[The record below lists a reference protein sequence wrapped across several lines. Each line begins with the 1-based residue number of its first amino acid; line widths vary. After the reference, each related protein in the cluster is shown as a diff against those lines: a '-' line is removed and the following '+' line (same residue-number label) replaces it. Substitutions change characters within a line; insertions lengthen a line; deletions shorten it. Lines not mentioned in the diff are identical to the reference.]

1 MEYVFL
7 GLLILI
13 VILLIILLLKKQD
26 NSRIFD
32 KISRTEVSIVKEIGE
47 FKHDFSSDLN
57 KDFNNLNDRIENK
70 LNLINQK
77 VNEKLEDGFDK
88 TNKTFN
94 EVMNRLTRIDEAQKK
109 IDGLGNEII
118 SLEGILTD
126 KKSRGIFGEVN
137 LYHILS
143 SIFGEKN
150 DKIYKTQYTLSNG
163 SIADSII
170 FGPEPLGTICIDSK
184 FPLENYRRL
193 VEKGLRESEREARS
207 KLFENDVKKHI
218 DAIASKYIISGE
230 TSDQAIMFLPAEA
243 IFAEINAYH
252 TSLIKYALSHK
263 VWITSPTT
271 LMSLLTIIQS
281 VLMGLERDKYTSVI
295 HEELNKLGL
304 EFGRYKERWD
314 KLSRSI
320 QTVNND
326 VENIHKTTEKIT
338 KRFDSISNVKIED
351 KYEDIEYA
359 YAYIKFANGFEKT
372 VVMSKK
378 DIDSIKKVSP
388 SANTTFSPWT
398 SMPIKMVKTKIVKE
412 LAKELLIEPKWL
424 LKKVNLLNDIDKEM
438 VKRNT
443 YQGIKYNKIT
453 Q

>member
-1 MEYVFL
+1 MEYITI
-7 GLLILI
+7 GLLII
-13 VILLIILLLKKQD
+13 IIILLIVLITRKND
-26 NSRIFD
+26 NSELND
-32 KISRTEVSIVKEIGE
+32 KLSRTEISVIKEIGD
-47 FKHDFSSDLN
+47 FKHNFSSDIN
-57 KDFNNLNDRIENK
+57 KDFNELNDRIERK

-109 IDGLGNEII
+109 IDGLGTEII
-118 SLEGILTD
+118 SLESILTD

-150 DKIYKTQYTLSNG
+150 DRIYRTQYTLSNTT
-163 SIADSII
+163 IADAIV
-170 FGPEPLGTICIDSK
+170 FGPEPLGTICIDAK

-193 VEKGLRESEREARS
+193 VEKGISDNERALRYKA
-207 KLFENDVKKHI
+207 FDNDVKKHI
-218 DAIASKYIISGE
+218 DAIASKYIIPNE

-252 TSLIKYALSHK
+252 TSLIKYAASKK

-271 LMSLLTIIQS
+271 LMSLLTIIEA
-281 VLMGLERDKYTSVI
+281 VLKGLERDKYTSII
-295 HEELNKLGL
+295 HEELNRLGV

-314 KLSRSI
+314 KLSRTI

-338 KRFDSISNVKIED
+338 KRFDSINNVKLED
-351 KYEDIEYA
+351 S
-359 YAYIKFANGFEKT
+359 
-372 VVMSKK
+372 SK
-378 DIDSIKKVSP
+378 I
-388 SANTTFSPWT
+388 
-398 SMPIKMVKTKIVKE
+398 
-412 LAKELLIEPKWL
+412 LIEED
-424 LKKVNLLNDIDKEM
+424 N
-438 VKRNT
+438 
-443 YQGIKYNKIT
+443 
-453 Q
+453 

>member
-1 MEYVFL
+1 MEYITI
-7 GLLILI
+7 GLLII
-13 VILLIILLLKKQD
+13 IIILLIVLITRKND
-26 NSRIFD
+26 NSELND
-32 KISRTEVSIVKEIGE
+32 KLSRTEISVIKEIGD
-47 FKHDFSSDLN
+47 FKHNFSSDIN
-57 KDFNNLNDRIENK
+57 KDFNELNDRIERK

-109 IDGLGNEII
+109 IDGLGTEII
-118 SLEGILTD
+118 SLESILTD

-150 DKIYKTQYTLSNG
+150 DRIYRTQYTLSNTT
-163 SIADSII
+163 IADAIV
-170 FGPEPLGTICIDSK
+170 FGPEPLGTICIDAK

-193 VEKGLRESEREARS
+193 VEKGISDNERALRYKA
-207 KLFENDVKKHI
+207 FDNDVKKHI
-218 DAIASKYIISGE
+218 DAIASKYIIPNE

-252 TSLIKYALSHK
+252 TSLIKYAASKK

-271 LMSLLTIIQS
+271 LMSLLTIIEA
-281 VLMGLERDKYTSVI
+281 VLKGLERDKYTSII
-295 HEELNKLGL
+295 HEELNRLGV

-314 KLSRSI
+314 KLSRTI

-338 KRFDSISNVKIED
+338 KRFDSINNVKLED
-351 KYEDIEYA
+351 S
-359 YAYIKFANGFEKT
+359 
-372 VVMSKK
+372 SK
-378 DIDSIKKVSP
+378 I
-388 SANTTFSPWT
+388 
-398 SMPIKMVKTKIVKE
+398 
-412 LAKELLIEPKWL
+412 LIEE
-424 LKKVNLLNDIDKEM
+424 NN
-438 VKRNT
+438 
-443 YQGIKYNKIT
+443 
-453 Q
+453 

>member
-1 MEYVFL
+1 MEYVII
-7 GLLILI
+7 GLLVLIL
-13 VILLIILLLKKQD
+13 ILLIILLFKKVNFND
-26 NSRIFD
+26 LND
-32 KISRTEVSIVKEIGE
+32 KLSRTEVNVVKEIGE

-57 KDFNNLNDRIENK
+57 KDFNELNDRIERK
-70 LNLINQK
+70 LNLMNQK

-94 EVMNRLTRIDEAQKK
+94 EVMTRLTRIDEAQKK
-109 IDGLGNEII
+109 IDGLGNEIV
-118 SLEGILTD
+118 SLESILTD

-150 DKIYKTQYTLSNG
+150 DKIYQTQYTLSNTT
-163 SIADSII
+163 IADAIV

-193 VEKGLRESEREARS
+193 VEKGISAREREERS
-207 KLFENDVKKHI
+207 KLFEADVKKHI

-230 TSDQAIMFLPAEA
+230 TTDQAIMFLPAEA

-252 TSLIKYALSHK
+252 TNIIKYAASKK

-304 EFGRYKERWD
+304 EFGRYRERWD

-320 QTVNND
+320 QTVSND

-351 KYEDIEYA
+351 DE
-359 YAYIKFANGFEKT
+359 T
-372 VVMSKK
+372 
-378 DIDSIKKVSP
+378 
-388 SANTTFSPWT
+388 
-398 SMPIKMVKTKIVKE
+398 
-412 LAKELLIEPKWL
+412 
-424 LKKVNLLNDIDKEM
+424 NLLE
-438 VKRNT
+438 
-443 YQGIKYNKIT
+443 
-453 Q
+453 